1 MIKLIGHFN
10 TILKHKYVVFIHCV
24 KAGIPWRGFMH
35 DWSKLSPVE
44 FVEGVKFF
52 AGDKSPTELERRAHG
67 CSLAWMHHKG
77 RNRHHFEYWT
87 DYNPDTRKIEPVKMP
102 IKYVKEMFCDRVAA
116 GKVYLGKK
124 YTNDNPIGYFLGG
137 TAKYNMHKETAVLL
151 ETWLLLLQEHGE
163 ETAFRKIRGTEN
175 Y

>member
-1 MIKLIGHFN
+1 
-10 TILKHKYVVFIHCV
+10 
-24 KAGIPWRGFMH
+24 
-35 DWSKLSPVE
+35 
-44 FVEGVKFF
+44 
-52 AGDKSPTELERRAHG
+52 
-67 CSLAWMHHKG
+67 
-77 RNRHHFEYWT
+77 
-87 DYNPDTRKIEPVKMP
+87 MP
-102 IKYVKEMFCDRVAA
+102 IKYVKEMFCDSVAA
-116 GKVYLGKK
+116 GKVYLVKN